1 MQITINKT
9 TYSATF
15 NFNALDKLMEANECE
30 YFSQLGSLLGEDET
44 EVSRSTIKRY
54 AELVIYGIEEH
65 NRMNNLDGAPD
76 MADIKPLLI
85 ENPDILEQLANEL
98 SNALPQDNED
108 EQEGGDAEKKGQKKS
123 QPKNSS
129 KANSSAS

>member
-1 MQITINKT
+1 MQITINQT

-54 AELVIYGIEEH
+54 AELVIYGIEEN
-65 NRMNNLDGAPD
+65 NRLNNFDGAPD
-76 MADIKPLLI
+76 MEDIKPLLI

-98 SNALPQDNED
+98 SKALPQDNSE
-108 EQEGGDAEKKGQKKS
+108 EEEEGGAEKKGQKKS
-123 QPKNSS
+123 QQKSSS
-129 KANSSAS
+129 KASSSAS

>member
-1 MQITINKT
+1 MQITINET

-65 NRMNNLDGAPD
+65 NRLNNLDGIPD

-98 SNALPQDNED
+98 SKALPQDNED
-108 EQEGGDAEKKGQKKS
+108 EQEGGAEKKGQKKS
-123 QPKNSS
+123 QAKSSS

>member
-1 MQITINKT
+1 MQITINQT

-54 AELVIYGIEEH
+54 AELVIYGIEEN
-65 NRMNNLDGAPD
+65 NRLNNFDGAPD
-76 MADIKPLLI
+76 MEDIKPLLI

-98 SNALPQDNED
+98 SKALPQDNSE
-108 EQEGGDAEKKGQKKS
+108 EEEEGGAEKKGQKKS
-123 QPKNSS
+123 QQKSSS
-129 KANSSAS
+129 KASS

>member
-1 MQITINKT
+1 MNITINQT

-65 NRMNNLDGAPD
+65 NRLNNLDGSPD

-85 ENPDILEQLANEL
+85 ENPDILEELANEL
-98 SNALPQDNED
+98 SKALPQDNED
-108 EQEGGDAEKKGQKKS
+108 EQEGGDAEKKGQNKS
-123 QPKNSS
+123 QQKNSS
-129 KANSSAS
+129 KASS